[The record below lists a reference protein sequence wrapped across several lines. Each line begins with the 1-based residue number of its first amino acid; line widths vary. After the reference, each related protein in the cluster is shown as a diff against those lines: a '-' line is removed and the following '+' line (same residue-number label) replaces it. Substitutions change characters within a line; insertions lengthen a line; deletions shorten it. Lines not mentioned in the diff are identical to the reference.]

1 MSPCLQQHWPFAGRR
16 QTVRG
21 GLRLLSACRLLSLL
35 LLLLPVAAG
44 CLLCEPAVA
53 QDGLLIP
60 QDSPAIAPVPDFVPP
75 EPPGSASSEPPERTP
90 DILEMPFSPQTPAD
104 IFAEPT
110 PRLETAAPPQDVP
123 RGYTGATG
131 IRPSE
136 QQQTLD
142 FVPVEDRWRMGF
154 PDKDRY
160 RDGNPRGDDRF
171 GELGHWW
178 DPYNQN
184 VLKGDYPIIGQHTFL
199 NVTATNFML
208 HEFRKTPTGTSPFES
223 TVGPGQQE
231 FFGDPDQYF
240 FINNFKLQLSLFHG
254 DAGFRPFDWQI
265 RMTPVF
271 NLNYL
276 DVEELAVVTPDVR
289 SGTTRAR
296 GYAAM
301 EEWFVET
308 RLADLSPSYDFISV
322 RAGSQPF
329 VSDFRGFVFADTNRA
344 VRLFGTRLSNRDQF
358 NLIWFDQTEKDT
370 NSTLNTF
377 DDRHQ
382 NTLIANYFRQD
393 FIFPGYTAM
402 VSLHHNS
409 DQPSVEY
416 DRNNVLVRPDPAGV
430 FRPHEVDAWYLGFA
444 GDGHIGRFN
453 ISHAYYHV
461 TGTDSLNPIQG
472 ERSQISAD
480 MAALELSVDRDW
492 VRFRT
497 SGFWSSGDDDPNDG
511 QANGFDSVL
520 DNPNFAGGQFS
531 FWQRQQIR
539 LFGVNLKQRESL
551 VPNLRSSKFQGQ
563 SNFVNPGLRLL
574 NGGMD
579 FEITPKLRAI
589 TNVNFLWFDQTAIL
603 ERFAYQDGI
612 ARSIGTDLSLGL
624 EYRPLLSDNVLIAGG
639 VSALLPGRGFDDL
652 YGVTDPLAAAA
663 GATGRAENLYGMFMD
678 LVLTW

>member
-1 MSPCLQQHWPFAGRR
+1 MAPCLRQFWPNVGRHR
-16 QTVRG
+16 KVRG
-21 GLRLLSACRLLSLL
+21 RLLARIAQCTGLL
-35 LLLLPVAAG
+35 LLFLSMAASTG
-44 CLLCEPAVA
+44 LAEAAVA
-53 QDGLLIP
+53 QDEVASALPPPTAAP
-60 QDSPAIAPVPDFVPP
+60 QVSAPLQVAPLPA
-75 EPPGSASSEPPERTP
+75 P
-90 DILEMPFSPQTPAD
+90 DILQMPFEPQTPAD
-104 IFAEPT
+104 VFAEPL
-110 PRLETAAPPQDVP
+110 PRMETAVPPQDLP

-136 QQQTLD
+136 SQQTLD
-142 FVPVEDRWRMGF
+142 FVPVEDRWRIGF

-160 RDGNPRGDDRF
+160 PDGNPPGDDRF
-171 GELGHWW
+171 GELGRWW

-199 NVTATNFML
+199 NVSATNFML

-240 FINNFKLQLSLFHG
+240 FINNLKLQFNLFHG

-265 RMTPVF
+265 RVAPVF

-276 DVEELAVVTPDVR
+276 DVEELAVVTPNVR

-301 EEWFVET
+301 EEWFVEA
-308 RLADLSPSYDFISV
+308 RLADLSPSYDFVSV

-358 NLIWFDQTEKDT
+358 NVIWFDQTEKDT
-370 NSTLNTF
+370 NSFLNTF

-402 VSLHHNS
+402 VSLHHNN

-444 GDGHIGRFN
+444 GDGHIGRVN

-480 MAALELSVDRDW
+480 MAAMELSMDRDW
-492 VRFRT
+492 IRFRT

-579 FEITPKLRAI
+579 FELTPKLRAI

-603 ERFAYQDGI
+603 ERFAYQNGI

-652 YGVTDPLAAAA
+652 YGVTDPLAAAS

>member
-21 GLRLLSACRLLSLL
+21 GLSLLSACRVLSLL

-231 FFGDPDQYF
+231 
-240 FINNFKLQLSLFHG
+240 L
-254 DAGFRPFDWQI
+254 
-265 RMTPVF
+265 
-271 NLNYL
+271 
-276 DVEELAVVTPDVR
+276 EEL
-289 SGTTRAR
+289 SK
-296 GYAAM
+296 
-301 EEWFVET
+301 E
-308 RLADLSPSYDFISV
+308 
-322 RAGSQPF
+322 
-329 VSDFRGFVFADTNRA
+329 
-344 VRLFGTRLSNRDQF
+344 
-358 NLIWFDQTEKDT
+358 QT
-370 NSTLNTF
+370 
-377 DDRHQ
+377 
-382 NTLIANYFRQD
+382 
-393 FIFPGYTAM
+393 
-402 VSLHHNS
+402 V
-409 DQPSVEY
+409 
-416 DRNNVLVRPDPAGV
+416 
-430 FRPHEVDAWYLGFA
+430 
-444 GDGHIGRFN
+444 
-453 ISHAYYHV
+453 
-461 TGTDSLNPIQG
+461 
-472 ERSQISAD
+472 
-480 MAALELSVDRDW
+480 
-492 VRFRT
+492 
-497 SGFWSSGDDDPNDG
+497 
-511 QANGFDSVL
+511 
-520 DNPNFAGGQFS
+520 
-531 FWQRQQIR
+531 
-539 LFGVNLKQRESL
+539 
-551 VPNLRSSKFQGQ
+551 
-563 SNFVNPGLRLL
+563 
-574 NGGMD
+574 
-579 FEITPKLRAI
+579 
-589 TNVNFLWFDQTAIL
+589 
-603 ERFAYQDGI
+603 
-612 ARSIGTDLSLGL
+612 
-624 EYRPLLSDNVLIAGG
+624 
-639 VSALLPGRGFDDL
+639 
-652 YGVTDPLAAAA
+652 
-663 GATGRAENLYGMFMD
+663 
-678 LVLTW
+678 